1 MVKIINRDD
10 RLMVFNGNTVLG
22 YVEDGKLYGL
32 DRDGYAVEI
41 CHIDNNNEIATK
53 FETWRATQ

>member
-22 YVEDGKLYGL
+22 YVEDDKLYGF

-41 CHIDNNNEIATK
+41 CHIDNNNEIAMR
-53 FETWRATQ
+53 FEEWRATQ